1 MIENHLVDK
10 IHCFDQNTDTLE
22 LIESICFNTIVLD
35 LKVKNDFYVTT
46 YIIIDRKTA
55 HKLSE
60 SLKNGPKGK
69 TMKAFR
75 EKIVSRKINWLAF
88 DDSNSTTV
96 LDN

>member
-35 LKVKNDFYVTT
+35 LKAKNDCYVTT
-46 YIIIDRKTA
+46 HIIIDRKTA

-60 SLKNGPKGK
+60 SLKKWAEGENY
-69 TMKAFR
+69 
-75 EKIVSRKINWLAF
+75 E
-88 DDSNSTTV
+88 SN
-96 LDN
+96 